1 MNNQENKQKYEE
13 TQKIKKNSYKSDI
26 LTAYGIGYAKG
37 WDDSYTIPNRF
48 GATTAAAFGYKRTH
62 FLRQGGTVLGGKRK
76 WQAIPTHAR
85 WLL

>member
-37 WDDSYTIPNRF
+37 WDDSYAIPNRF
-48 GATTAAAFGYKRTH
+48 GATTAAAFGYKKGIKNHKKSDKYTN
-62 FLRQGGTVLGGKRK
+62 QYNKYK
-76 WQAIPTHAR
+76 K
-85 WLL
+85 